1 MLANSTYPDYTL
13 CDILSGSLLLPMYLF
28 MFLRSTKGESIMQ
41 LHISVA
47 PITQLSTCVIKDSN
61 IQGRSLNVV
70 KVIFSLL
77 SGTAQKGK
85 KSLPLGANS
94 FLKEKFPL

>member
-1 MLANSTYPDYTL
+1 MLANSTYPDNKGTL

-47 PITQLSTCVIKDSN
+47 PITQLSTCVIKNS
-61 IQGRSLNVV
+61 
-70 KVIFSLL
+70 
-77 SGTAQKGK
+77 
-85 KSLPLGANS
+85 KS
-94 FLKEKFPL
+94 K